1 MKIKL
6 DIECTPE
13 EARAFLGLPDLTPVH
28 DIYIERM
35 QSLVR
40 DGLKGEDIEK
50 MMRSWMPLMEGGYD
64 AWSRAMAAMTRG
76 VDTAKP

>member
-28 DIYIERM
+28 DIYVERM
-35 QSLVR
+35 RSLAR

-76 VDTAKP
+76 TDAAKP

>member
-6 DIECTPE
+6 DVECTPE

-40 DGLKGEDIEK
+40 DGLKPEDIEK
-50 MMRSWMPLMEGGYD
+50 MMRGWMPLMEGGYD
-64 AWSRAMAAMTRG
+64 VWSRAVAAMTRG
-76 VDTAKP
+76 TDSAKP

>member
-13 EARAFLGLPDLTPVH
+13 EARASLGLPDLTPVH

-64 AWSRAMAAMTRG
+64 AWARTVAAMTRG
-76 VDTAKP
+76 ADAAKP

>member
-13 EARAFLGLPDLTPVH
+13 EARASLGLPDLTPVH

-50 MMRSWMPLMEGGYD
+50 MMRSWIPLMEGGYD
-64 AWSRAMAAMTRG
+64 VWSRTVAAMTRG
-76 VDTAKP
+76 ADAAKS